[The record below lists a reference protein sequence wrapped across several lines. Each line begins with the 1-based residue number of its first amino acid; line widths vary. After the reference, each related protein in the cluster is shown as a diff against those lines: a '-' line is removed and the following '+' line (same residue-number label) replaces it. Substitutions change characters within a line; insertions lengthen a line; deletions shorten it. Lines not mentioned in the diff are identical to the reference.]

1 MKATLRAAGS
11 AAMVLVLV
19 GSIPAPVV
27 AQPDPNQ
34 QQTTPQVKAN
44 SDNDDNNNAQTT
56 RAPLP
61 PGQGTRVD
69 QLA

>member
-1 MKATLRAAGS
+1 MTISSVTSSVPSQTPVAA
-11 AAMVLVLV
+11 
-19 GSIPAPVV
+19 
-27 AQPDPNQ
+27 PDTTQ
-34 QQTTPQVKAN
+34 QQTTQQVKAN

>member
-1 MKATLRAAGS
+1 MAISSVTTS
-11 AAMVLVLV
+11 VP
-19 GSIPAPVV
+19 SHPPAVST
-27 AQPDPNQ
+27 DTTQ
-34 QQTTPQVKAN
+34 QKPPPPKN
-44 SDNDDNNNAQTT
+44 DNDDNTVQQT